1 MSYKNN
7 CRIARVP
14 FKQTKS
20 GLTAT
25 VTEVTTDADS
35 YLGRKVRNPGFPKQ
49 AGIWIK
55 ITNINNPWF
64 STQAGIMITVTN
76 IDNPGFIK
84 QAGIMITVTNI
95 LI

>member
-1 MSYKNN
+1 MPEFPSSKLK
-7 CRIARVP
+7 ADL
-14 FKQTKS
+14 Q
-20 GLTAT
+20 L
-25 VTEVTTDADS
+25 TEVTTDADS

-55 ITNINNPWF
+55 ITNINNPGF

-95 LI
+95 VI